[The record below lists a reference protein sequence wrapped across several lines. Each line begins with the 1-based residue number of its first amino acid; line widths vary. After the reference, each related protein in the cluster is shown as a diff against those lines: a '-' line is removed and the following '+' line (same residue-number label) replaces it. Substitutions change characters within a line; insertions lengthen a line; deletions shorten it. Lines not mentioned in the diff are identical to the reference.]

1 MSKIPGLENYGLNHF
16 PTENQKMSIL
26 NSCSNWLYS
35 SASGIEDYAIT
46 IGKSKKFRRVGLQC
60 DVLTTSTAT
69 FSVTKEPSLK
79 VTMGG
84 CRGSN

>member
-1 MSKIPGLENYGLNHF
+1 
-16 PTENQKMSIL
+16 MSIL

-35 SASGIEDYAIT
+35 SASGIKDYAIT
-46 IGKSKKFRRVGLQC
+46 IGKSKEFRRVGLQC
-60 DVLTTSTAT
+60 GVLTTSTAT

-84 CRGSN
+84 VSRLKLRVAFSCRAEFYRSPKLKGI